1 MEVLVSVMVLGAVVF
16 LGYMSLFVAGRNS
29 KRAANQNKGQKWKS

>member
-16 LGYMSLFVAGRNS
+16 LGYMSLFVAG
-29 KRAANQNKGQKWKS
+29 KTAKEPQIK